1 LMGHNQQFG
10 PKLKIDY
17 IHKRLCWY
25 HCLAS

>member
-1 LMGHNQQFG
+1 MEHSQQFG